1 MVDATNSV
9 DIDKTSDGNTN
20 KSIDTTIDM
29 KINEKSNIRLHKE
42 LEKGNK
48 NGDRKED
55 SAKISDGKLHPR
67 DVEVRFNEG
76 TNFIKKVIKKSKVL
90 EKR

>member
-42 LEKGNK
+42 LKERTK
-48 NGDRKED
+48 NGDGKE
-55 SAKISDGKLHPR
+55 ALANISDGKVHPR

-76 TNFIKKVIKKSKVL
+76 TNFIKKVIKKSYVL
-90 EKR
+90 ENR